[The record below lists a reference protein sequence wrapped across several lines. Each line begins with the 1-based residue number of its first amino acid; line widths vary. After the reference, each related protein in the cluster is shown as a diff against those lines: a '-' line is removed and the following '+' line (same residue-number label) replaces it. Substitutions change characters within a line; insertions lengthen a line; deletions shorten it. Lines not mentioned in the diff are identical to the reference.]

1 MKKYL
6 PWFFLFS
13 AFLAAVIF
21 LISGKIGE
29 EGSKITWMIC
39 LYFAVTTLIFHY
51 GIVLTT
57 KSRPQVFIRY
67 YMAATT
73 FKLLLHLI
81 IIVLFAIT
89 YKELATRFIITFMI
103 MYLLFTVFE
112 VAVVWL
118 KIKK

>member
-6 PWFFLFS
+6 QSFLIFI
-13 AFLAAVIF
+13 AFLAIIIF
-21 LISGKIGE
+21 FF
-29 EGSKITWMIC
+29 SKKTDAEAALLTWIIC
-39 LYFAVTTLIFHY
+39 LYFVVTTAIFHY

-73 FKLLLHLI
+73 IKLLMHLV
-81 IIVLFAIT
+81 IIVLFSIS
-89 YKELATRFIITFMI
+89 YKELATRFIVTFMI

-112 VAVVWL
+112 VAAVWL
-118 KIKK
+118 KTRK